1 MIQKFIDRFNEN
13 KETLEKKYAAAHP
26 ESYKEIVKDVV
37 SIIGNKDDYGEP
49 DPERIVEIDDG
60 HYRGTLLYVI
70 GAEGYQPSDYWYVMV
85 SYGSCS
91 ACDTLQG
98 IRTYLDEDK
107 APTKEQV
114 KDYMTLALHIVQGI
128 RKMYPGKDEE

>member
-1 MIQKFIDRFNEN
+1 MIQKFIDCFNEN
-13 KETLEKKYAAAHP
+13 KGSLEKKYAAAHP

-37 SIIGNKDDYGEP
+37 SVLRDKDDYEKP
-49 DPERIVEIDDG
+49 DPERIVEIDHGD
-60 HYRGTLLYVI
+60 YQGTLLYVI

-91 ACDTLQG
+91 GCDTLQG
-98 IRTYLDEDK
+98 IREYSD
-107 APTKEQV
+107 AIPTEEQA